1 MLLKLPEIRLI
12 ETSPTSPD
20 RLLSSKDK
28 LSKFKGILIVLLTKL
43 PSWTT
48 KDNRTNSPSKP
59 DKLETQLLLPLSK
72 PSLVIL
78 RRSKPTTHKRPQ
90 SRLLSLCKRSRKSK
104 ILTHFLLWSSSPPHS
119 IHRLLK
125 MLSLRC
131 TPSRLECKPL
141 FRMMPKMRPMLRW
154 NIKDLEEYSSNNL
167 SISTMK

>member
-1 MLLKLPEIRLI
+1 MQDK
-12 ETSPTSPD
+12 SHSC
-20 RLLSSKDK
+20 KVK

-48 KDNRTNSPSKP
+48 KDSRTNLLSKP
-59 DKLETQLLLPLSK
+59 DKLPTQLLLPLSV

-78 RRSKPTTHKRPQ
+78 RRSKPTTQLVPQ
-90 SRLLSLCKRSRKSK
+90 SKLLSSCKRSKALK
-104 ILTHFLLWSSSPPHS
+104 ILTHFLLLSSSPPLS
-119 IHRLLK
+119 THRLLK

-154 NIKDLEEYSSNNL
+154 NTKDLGVSLSNNL